1 MSTRHDFI
9 LYLVESGVCLAFF
22 YIVYWIFLKK
32 ETFFNLNRLFL
43 VSSIG
48 LSLIIPLIRIS
59 APITSRA
66 LFERTYPAGPPPASQ
81 TASLGVSD
89 VLLLIY
95 FTGVGFL
102 LLRFGFKLLLVF
114 LMIRRNGVQKYN
126 GLKVVFIERSCSPFS
141 FFNYVFVNRSNVS
154 DDDFQRIISHEMI
167 HIKQYHSLDLIIL
180 ELITIYQWFN
190 PFVWPYKGSLKET
203 HEYLADDAVIAQ
215 GCSAAKYQLL
225 IFEQHVGA
233 KLFEFA
239 NNFNQSQ
246 IKRRITMLT
255 RGKSK
260 RWAKLKML
268 TMLPIICL
276 LVFAFADSKAAATS
290 SQASQDNAD
299 AIFLAPEEG
308 RSPVLD
314 DQKKAEDQKKKEKLM
329 EIEKAVQEL
338 KMKYEKTDD
347 PALKKKIKEKITVLA
362 EEREKLMGNPNPGWA
377 EMDELKKLYEKTDDP
392 EKKKEIKMKI
402 AELEHK
408 KQMEETKKIDAAI
421 TELKKKYEQTDDPEL
436 KEQIKQKIEQ
446 LKKQKK

>member
-1 MSTRHDFI
+1 MNDFI
-9 LYLVESGVCLAFF
+9 LYLFESGVCLAFF

-59 APITSRA
+59 FPITFITSRP
-66 LFERTYPAGPPPASQ
+66 LLERTYSAGLTATPQ

-89 VLLLIY
+89 ILLLIY
-95 FTGVGFL
+95 FTGAGFL

-114 LMIRRNGVQKYN
+114 LLIRKNGVQKCN
-126 GLKVVFIERSCSPFS
+126 GLKVVSIERNCSPFS
-141 FFNYVFVNRSNVS
+141 FFNYVFISRSSVS

-180 ELITIYQWFN
+180 ELLTIYQWFN

-215 GCSAAKYQLL
+215 GCNAAKYQLL
-225 IFEQHVGA
+225 IFEQYVGA

-255 RGKSK
+255 KGKSK

-276 LVFAFADSKAAATS
+276 LVFAFADSKAAAKS
-290 SQASQDNAD
+290 PQADTDNAD
-299 AIFLAPEEG
+299 AIFLAPEEA

-314 DQKKAEDQKKKEKLM
+314 DQKKAEEKKKKEKLL

-347 PALKKKIKEKITVLA
+347 PELKRKIKEKIVVLT
-362 EEREKLMGNPNPGWA
+362 EEKKKLMGNPNPGWA
-377 EMDELKKLYEKTDDP
+377 EMDKLRKLYEKTDDP
-392 EKKKEIKMKI
+392 GKKKEIKLKI
-402 AELEHK
+402 AELEK
-408 KQMEETKKIDAAI
+408 KLQMEETKKIDYAI
-421 TELKKKYEQTDDPEL
+421 MELKKKYEQTDDPEL
-436 KEQIKQKIEQ
+436 KKQIEKKIQE

>member
-1 MSTRHDFI
+1 MNDFI
-9 LYLVESGVCLAFF
+9 LYLFESGICLAFF
-22 YIVYWIFLKK
+22 YLVYWIFLKK
-32 ETFFNLNRLFL
+32 ETFFNLNRFFL

-48 LSLIIPLIRIS
+48 FSLIIPLIRIS
-59 APITSRA
+59 SPFTSRP
-66 LFERTYPAGPPPASQ
+66 LLERTYASGASGPGAGLQSG
-81 TASLGVSD
+81 SLGVAD
-89 VLLLIY
+89 ILLLIY

-114 LMIRRNGVQKYN
+114 LMIRKNGVQRYN
-126 GLKVVFIERSCSPFS
+126 GLKVVFIERNCSPFS

-167 HIKQYHSLDLIIL
+167 HIKQYHSLDLLIL
-180 ELITIYQWFN
+180 ELLTIYQWFN

-276 LVFAFADSKAAATS
+276 LVFAFADSKAAAKS
-290 SQASQDNAD
+290 PQAGQDSAD
-299 AIFLAPEEG
+299 TVFLAPEEG

-314 DQKKAEDQKKKEKLM
+314 DQKKAEETKKKEKLM
-329 EIEKAVQEL
+329 EIEKMVQEL
-338 KMKYEKTDD
+338 KVKYEKTDD
-347 PALKKKIKEKITVLA
+347 PELKKKIKEKIAVLA
-362 EEREKLMGNPNPGWA
+362 KEKENLAGNPNPGWA
-377 EMDELKKLYEKTDDP
+377 EIDELRKLYEKTDDP
-392 EKKKEIKMKI
+392 EKKKELKMKI
-402 AELEHK
+402 AELEKK
-408 KQMEETKKIDAAI
+408 KQMEETKKVDIAI
-421 TELKKKYEQTDDPEL
+421 MELKKKYEQTDDPEL
-436 KEQIKQKIEQ
+436 KKQIEKKIQE

>member
-1 MSTRHDFI
+1 MNDFI

-114 LMIRRNGVQKYN
+114 LMIRKNGVQKYN

>member
-1 MSTRHDFI
+1 MSDFI
-9 LYLVESGVCLAFF
+9 LYLFESGVCLAFF

-43 VSSIG
+43 VSSIA

-59 APITSRA
+59 SPITFITSRP
-66 LFERTYPAGPPPASQ
+66 LLERTYASGLTAAPQ

-114 LMIRRNGVQKYN
+114 LMIRKNGVQKYN
-126 GLKVVFIERSCSPFS
+126 GLKVVFIERNCSPFS
-141 FFNYVFVNRSNVS
+141 FFNYVFINRLSIS
-154 DDDFQRIISHEMI
+154 DDDFQRIISHEMV

-180 ELITIYQWFN
+180 ELLTIYQWFN

-276 LVFAFADSKAAATS
+276 LVFAFADSKAVAKST
-290 SQASQDNAD
+290 QAGQDNAD
-299 AIFLAPEEG
+299 AIFLAPEEA
-308 RSPVLD
+308 RSPILD
-314 DQKKAEDQKKKEKLM
+314 DQKKAEEKKKKEKLL
-329 EIEKAVQEL
+329 EVEKAIQEL

-347 PALKKKIKEKITVLA
+347 PELKKKIKEKVAVLA
-362 EEREKLMGNPNPGWA
+362 EEKKKLMGNPNPGWA
-377 EMDELKKLYEKTDDP
+377 EIDELKKLYEKTDNA

-402 AELEHK
+402 AELEKK
-408 KQMEETKKIDAAI
+408 KQMEETKKVDFAI
-421 TELKKKYEQTDDPEL
+421 MELKKKYEQTDDPEL
-436 KEQIKQKIEQ
+436 KKKIEKKIQ
-446 LKKQKK
+446 ELKKQKK